1 MRLTLIRVDG
11 FIVIDGTKHIVDL
24 SSIDQSIHAIQWYDD
39 QGEIEYADSRGRI
52 VENVKI
58 TSLDNFQYVISLWQE
73 KQQEQQLLQI
83 PVLDETI
90 NL

>member
-11 FIVIDGTKHIVDL
+11 VIVIDGTKHIVDL
-24 SSIDQSIHAIQWYDD
+24 SSIDQRIHAVQWYDD

-58 TSLDNFQYVISLWQE
+58 TSLDDFQYVISLWHSTN
-73 KQQEQQLLQI
+73 QQTLEI
-83 PVLDETI
+83 SAISEID
-90 NL
+90 N